1 MNACWEDKSVPTP
14 IYFDNAATSWPK
26 PEAVREAVGAWLGG
40 FGGNPGRSGHS
51 MSVAAARMVESS
63 RETVGRLLGADD
75 PSRILFTSN
84 ATHAL
89 NLALCGLLR
98 PGDHV
103 VTTSLEHNS
112 VMRPLRHLE
121 TTGVALTVAACA
133 EDGTLDWNA
142 LRAALRPAT
151 RLLVA
156 THASNVAGTLMPLA
170 ELADFARQHGILLLV
185 DAAQTAGAVPIDV
198 RALGVGLLAFTGHK
212 SLLGPTGTG
221 GLYIAEGV
229 ELSPLMRGGTG
240 SNSALET
247 QPDFLPDAL
256 ESGTPNVAGIA
267 GLGAAVRFLAD
278 IGVERVRAHEL
289 GLVNCFLEG
298 AAKIA
303 GLTVYGPANAEL
315 RCGVVS
321 FNIAGAAPSEVA
333 SILDQSF
340 GILCRPGLH
349 CAPAAHRTLGTFP
362 MGTVRF
368 GFGWFNREN
377 EVETALQ
384 ALAEIAAWSARE
396 RLNPGGTGT

>member
-1 MNACWEDKSVPTP
+1 
-14 IYFDNAATSWPK
+14 
-26 PEAVREAVGAWLGG
+26 
-40 FGGNPGRSGHS
+40 
-51 MSVAAARMVESS
+51 
-63 RETVGRLLGADD
+63 
-75 PSRILFTSN
+75 
-84 ATHAL
+84 
-89 NLALCGLLR
+89 
-98 PGDHV
+98 
-103 VTTSLEHNS
+103 
-112 VMRPLRHLE
+112 MRPLRHLE

-133 EDGTLDWNA
+133 DDGTLDWNA

-170 ELADFARQHGILLLV
+170 ELADFTRQHGILLLV

-229 ELSPLMRGGTG
+229 ELSPQMRGGTG

-289 GLVNCFLEG
+289 GLVKCFLEG